1 MNIIIKLFINKGYIY
16 YAIFNTF
23 FSIFLNRK
31 FIRFI
36 KKMLKVIRVWCF
48 FLTCIAIYWP
58 FPEKKKKMN
67 SLTSRKIVAVG
78 QGHVLSTNLSF
89 LLKTLLFTRLF
100 RPHFSYSIFHSI
112 PFKDH
117 SKVTAIVIEFIFKP
131 NISILFYDLI
141 ILSPFR
147 SNILVAT
154 HTLCLSWDTIRINAL
169 IKNWKRKQQ

>member
-16 YAIFNTF
+16 YAIFSTF
-23 FSIFLNRK
+23 IYIFEQKIHQIHKENVKGNSCLMFFFNLCRYILTFS
-31 FIRFI
+31 
-36 KKMLKVIRVWCF
+36 W
-48 FLTCIAIYWP
+48 
-58 FPEKKKKMN
+58 EKKKMN

-89 LLKTLLFTRLF
+89 LLKTLLFTRVSSVLIF
-100 RPHFSYSIFHSI
+100 HIQYSIPST
-112 PFKDH
+112 
-117 SKVTAIVIEFIFKP
+117 SKIVPRSRQLSLNFISKP
-131 NISILFYDLI
+131 NISILFYDLT

-154 HTLCLSWDTIRINAL
+154 HTLCLSRDTIRINAL

>member
-16 YAIFNTF
+16 YAIFSTF
-23 FSIFLNRK
+23 IYIFEQKIHQIHKENVKGNSCLMFFFNLCRYILTFS
-31 FIRFI
+31 
-36 KKMLKVIRVWCF
+36 W
-48 FLTCIAIYWP
+48 
-58 FPEKKKKMN
+58 EKKKMN

-112 PFKDH
+112 DFKDH

-131 NISILFYDLI
+131 NISILFYDLT

-154 HTLCLSWDTIRINAL
+154 HTLCLSRDTIRINAL

>member
-89 LLKTLLFTRLF
+89 LLKTLLFTRVSSVLIF
-100 RPHFSYSIFHSI
+100 HIQYSIPSTSKIIPRSRQLSLNSSLNLIFLSYSTIWQYYLHL
-112 PFKDH
+112 DR
-117 SKVTAIVIEFIFKP
+117 
-131 NISILFYDLI
+131 ISSSQRTLFV
-141 ILSPFR
+141 FR
-147 SNILVAT
+147 EI
-154 HTLCLSWDTIRINAL
+154 
-169 IKNWKRKQQ
+169 QYE